1 MIQRD
6 YTTHREKMERIKLA
20 LAVLMLLAV
29 IAGWAVTLATEK
41 PRKDYDIE
49 LPMANAHVSWMQT
62 YREGAASN
70 EANH

>member
-6 YTTHREKMERIKLA
+6 YTTHQEKRERIKLA

-29 IAGWAVTLATEK
+29 IASWAVTLITEK
-41 PRKDYDIE
+41 PRKGYDIE

-62 YREGAASN
+62 FREGAASD

>member
-6 YTTHREKMERIKLA
+6 YTTHRKKRERIKFA

-29 IAGWAVTLATEK
+29 IAAWAVTLATEK
-41 PRKDYDIE
+41 LRKDYDIE
-49 LPMANAHVSWMQT
+49 LPMANANVSWMQT
-62 YREGAASN
+62 FREGAASD